1 MGKWE
6 DANEF
11 LSDLLVQYKQQKVVY
26 IDINRDIKDKK
37 YRWWKEEKERL
48 GWTFYESATWTRKG
62 QGNHK
67 NTNTDIVL
75 THGIENDVVRVKW

>member
-11 LSDLLVQYKQQKVVY
+11 LSDLLVQYKQPKVVY

-48 GWTFYESATWTRKG
+48 G
-62 QGNHK
+62 
-67 NTNTDIVL
+67 
-75 THGIENDVVRVKW
+75 